1 MDEEQLYRILEESI
15 NNVLG
20 TVEPN
25 LPNIV
30 NSMREAHSER
40 NHINPLQIFRDMSFN
55 NIIDISNN
63 ISNNDLSINHIDV
76 ATSTS
81 NTFPTENTPLQYTND
96 VSRNVV
102 YTAPVRSMMPMP
114 MQTSNNLDRFYELFD
129 THSHRWYRFAHDYD
143 ENMRRYQENTLQ
155 MIRISQTLTRTMQSF
170 RNQINPPPTRTNP
183 FNSLLPL
190 HVRDFLQRNNIDF
203 DVESFSVPYNSM
215 FQNNTEVSHPTITQ
229 IMNATERFINNET
242 NEERIQTNTQC
253 PITLEEFLPDEELC
267 QIKQCQH
274 IFKWSSLQ
282 TWFSRNSVCPVCRYD
297 IREYT

>member
-1 MDEEQLYRILEESI
+1 MDDEQLYRILEESL
-15 NNVLG
+15 NNVLE

-25 LPNIV
+25 LSNIV
-30 NSMREAHSER
+30 DNVREAHSEM

-55 NIIDISNN
+55 NVIDISNT
-63 ISNNDLSINHIDV
+63 DVSINQIDV
-76 ATSTS
+76 ATATLDTS
-81 NTFPTENTPLQYTND
+81 AHENTPLQYTND

-102 YTAPVRSMMPMP
+102 YTAPVRSMVP
-114 MQTSNNLDRFYELFD
+114 MQTSNTVDRFYELFD

-155 MIRISQTLTRTMQSF
+155 MIRISQMLTRTMQSF
-170 RNQINPPPTRTNP
+170 RNQMNTPPRRTNP
-183 FNSLLPL
+183 FNSLLPT
-190 HVRDFLQRNNIDF
+190 HVRDFLQRHNIDF

-215 FQNNTEVSHPTITQ
+215 FQNNSEISHPTITQ
-229 IMNATERFINNET
+229 IMDATERFINNES

-253 PITLEEFLPDEELC
+253 PITLEEFLQDEELC

-297 IREYT
+297 IREYNRQPE